1 MSNGGHL
8 FERFGKTIPKGTV
21 LFREGDLGQEMYI
34 IQSGRV
40 KISKKVRNIEKTLSV
55 IGKGEFFGEMAILND
70 KPRSATA
77 ELIEDSEILVIDRNT
92 FETMIRGNAEIA
104 LRIIKKLAQ
113 RLQEADNQ
121 IENLMI
127 KDNTSR
133 VVNLLAKI
141 AKDKGIDTIMG
152 GVVID
157 NTTDDL
163 ASMLG
168 MATEDVE
175 KIIDKIAKS
184 RIIDRKE
191 GRIIIT
197 NREQLTQFMKYLEMR
212 DMFGD
217 MGEA

>member
-1 MSNGGHL
+1 MSSSPL
-8 FERFGKTIPKGTV
+8 FEKFGKIIPKGTV
-21 LFREGDLGQEMYI
+21 LFREGDIGQEMYI

-40 KISKKVRNIEKTLSV
+40 KISKTVRNIEKTLSV

-77 ELIEDSEILVIDRNT
+77 EVVDDSEILVIDRNT
-92 FETMIRGNAEIA
+92 FETMIKGNTEIA
-104 LRIIKKLAQ
+104 LRIIKKLSQ

-121 IENLMI
+121 IENLLI

-133 VVNLLAKI
+133 LVNLLAKI
-141 AKDKGIDTIMG
+141 AKDKGIDTVMG
-152 GVVID
+152 GIVID
-157 NTTDDL
+157 TTAEDM

-168 MATEDVE
+168 MAREQVDKVIE
-175 KIIDKIAKS
+175 KIAKS
-184 RIIDRKE
+184 RIIDIKQ
-191 GRIIIT
+191 GRIIVT
-197 NREQLTQFMKYLEMR
+197 NREQLNQFMKYLEMK

>member
-8 FERFGKTIPKGTV
+8 FERFGKTIPRGTV
-21 LFREGDLGQEMYI
+21 LFREGDIGQEMYI
-34 IQSGRV
+34 IQSGKV
-40 KISKKVRNIEKTLSV
+40 KISKRVRNIEKTLSI

-70 KPRSATA
+70 KPRSATG
-77 ELIEDSEILVIDRNT
+77 EVIEDSEILVIDRNT
-92 FETMIRGNAEIA
+92 FETMIKGNAEIA

-121 IENLMI
+121 IENLLL

-141 AKDKGIDTIMG
+141 AKDKGIDTVMG

-157 NTTDDL
+157 NTTEDM

-168 MATEDVE
+168 MAREQVD
-175 KIIDKIAKS
+175 KILEKIAKS
-184 RIIDRKE
+184 RIIDIKQ
-191 GRIIIT
+191 GRIIVT

-212 DMFGD
+212 DVFGD
-217 MGEA
+217 IGET